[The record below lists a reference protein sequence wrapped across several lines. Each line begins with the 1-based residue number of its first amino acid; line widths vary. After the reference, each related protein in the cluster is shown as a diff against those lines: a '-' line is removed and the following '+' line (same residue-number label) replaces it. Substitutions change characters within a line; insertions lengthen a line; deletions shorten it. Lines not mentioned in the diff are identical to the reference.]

1 MKTCLVLFLGIAVAA
16 GLVVAETVTNPPD
29 IEVSVR
35 FIDVC
40 QDSPDAPPVEW
51 LLSEP
56 GSKSS
61 QLTARE
67 MSGTLVNWAQRGDVD
82 ILAAPRVTTRSGSN
96 AVIKVVTEC
105 RYPTDLEISPVS
117 FTNGSEVVSGIAFAP
132 GGFETRDVGITL
144 NVTPVFEARRNIIEM
159 KLDAEVVVETVWTNY
174 PVTYKD
180 ADGTTQTV
188 AFPQPFFHTR
198 RVSQNLS
205 LFNGSTVM
213 MGGMVSE
220 LKKRTEHRVPVLG
233 SIPWLGR
240 LFRTYREVPNRRNLF
255 IFVTARTVDSAK

>member
-1 MKTCLVLFLGIAVAA
+1 MKTRLVFLGIAIAA
-16 GLVVAETVTNPPD
+16 GLVVGETVTNPPD
-29 IEVSVR
+29 IEVEVR
-35 FIDVC
+35 FVQVC

-51 LLSEP
+51 LLSDEP
-56 GSKSS
+56 GSGSS

-67 MSGTLVNWAQRGDVD
+67 MNGTLVNWAQRGDVD
-82 ILAAPRVTTRSGSN
+82 ILAAPRVITRSGSN

-105 RYPTDLEISPVS
+105 RYPTDLEYRPVS
-117 FTNGSEVVSGIAFAP
+117 VTNGSEVVSGIAFVP
-132 GGFETRDVGITL
+132 GSFETRDVGIIL
-144 NVTPVFEARRNIIEM
+144 DVTPVLDARRNMIEM
-159 KLDAEVVVETVWTNY
+159 KLDAEVVMETVWTNY

-213 MGGMVSE
+213 MGGMITES
-220 LKKRTEHRVPVLG
+220 KKRVEHRIPILA

-240 LFRTYREVPNRRNLF
+240 LFRSYREVSNRQNLF
-255 IFVTARTVDSAK
+255 IFVTARTVDGAK